1 MFVGLQRSSSIAD
14 EPQNLEEVLGD
25 IEKLGE
31 DRESV
36 SFGDALDAFGR
47 RSFAPLLI
55 LFPIVEISP
64 VGGIPGVPTALAVI
78 IAFVALQ
85 LLVGRDHVWLPDF
98 VERRQTDGKKL
109 AKAVH
114 KLDKVAAWI
123 DSKLTDRFDF
133 MVEGIGAR
141 VAAIGILLL
150 CLSVPPL
157 EFLPF
162 ASTVPMIAIAAI
174 GLALLVRD
182 GLLMIVALLLGG
194 GSMIFALTSL
204 AGSG

>member
-1 MFVGLQRSSSIAD
+1 M
-14 EPQNLEEVLGD
+14 
-25 IEKLGE
+25 GE
-31 DRESV
+31 DHEKV

-55 LFPIVEISP
+55 FVPLVEISP
-64 VGGIPGVPTALAVI
+64 VGGIPGVPTALALI

-85 LLVGRDHVWLPDF
+85 LLVGREHVWLPDF
-98 VERRQTDGKKL
+98 VERRETDGKKL

-114 KLDKVAAWI
+114 KLDRAAAWI

-133 MVEGIGAR
+133 MVEGVGAR
-141 VAAIGILLL
+141 VAAMGILLL

-204 AGSG
+204 GGSG